1 MSTVRVSGRQLTV
14 THRAIAVAVGLL
26 LVPGLVRP
34 DVQTTSEWRLSS
46 ASAAMTLNPMRS
58 YAVVASEAT
67 VTRPAWRRVIE
78 LLRTKYEA
86 EVVLYPTGH
95 LEQSLP
101 SLQRLFP
108 NYACFVEPP
117 ETCGRGFVL
126 AVHRLTRQLDD
137 DPYGDLLWGI
147 LTGYEADDAARAV
160 KLREPLIIRRG
171 ATSMGPDLLS
181 RLDTGFATN
190 ENAPS
195 DFWRKSS
202 GTVAAE
208 HRNVTPDA
216 ARALAQAFRE
226 MPVDVFY
233 TSGHAT
239 ERDWQIAYN
248 LPGGAV
254 IHERGALYA
263 VSTDNTRHPFESL
276 NPKVYLPVGN
286 CLIGHI
292 DTRDCMTTAWLHS
305 GGVAQM
311 IGYTAVTFYGY
322 MGWGTGLL
330 FEDGRL
336 TLSEAFFLNN
346 QSLLHEMERRFPNA
360 LRTQPESDDYRSVKV
375 FCQRHPMRARD
386 ELGLL
391 WDRDT
396 VAFYGDPAW
405 AARYPVAGAAVE
417 TVLTQRGERWTLT
430 ATARRTG
437 VWEDPKW
444 GGRPLA
450 VLFPFRLCDI
460 ANVSCEPS
468 GEALVTDRF
477 ALLPVSG
484 RCKAGDRYTLTFTA
498 RRVETP

>member
-46 ASAAMTLNPMRS
+46 ASAAMTLDPMRS
-58 YAVVASEAT
+58 HAVVASEAT

-101 SLQRLFP
+101 SLRRLFP

-181 RLDTGFATN
+181 RLDAGFATN

-226 MPVDVFY
+226 MSVDVFY

-239 ERDWQIAYN
+239 
-248 LPGGAV
+248 G
-254 IHERGALYA
+254 
-263 VSTDNTRHPFESL
+263 
-276 NPKVYLPVGN
+276 
-286 CLIGHI
+286 
-292 DTRDCMTTAWLHS
+292 
-305 GGVAQM
+305 
-311 IGYTAVTFYGY
+311 
-322 MGWGTGLL
+322 
-330 FEDGRL
+330 
-336 TLSEAFFLNN
+336 
-346 QSLLHEMERRFPNA
+346 
-360 LRTQPESDDYRSVKV
+360 
-375 FCQRHPMRARD
+375 
-386 ELGLL
+386 
-391 WDRDT
+391 
-396 VAFYGDPAW
+396 
-405 AARYPVAGAAVE
+405 
-417 TVLTQRGERWTLT
+417 
-430 ATARRTG
+430 RTG
-437 VWEDPKW
+437 RSPTTCREV
-444 GGRPLA
+444 R
-450 VLFPFRLCDI
+450 
-460 ANVSCEPS
+460 
-468 GEALVTDRF
+468 
-477 ALLPVSG
+477 
-484 RCKAGDRYTLTFTA
+484 
-498 RRVETP
+498 

>member
-1 MSTVRVSGRQLTV
+1 MSAACVSGCRLAAAWRV
-14 THRAIAVAVGLL
+14 VAIVSLL
-26 LVPGLVRP
+26 LAPGAARP
-34 DVQTTSEWRLSS
+34 ETDMAVWRLSG
-46 ASAAMTLNPMRS
+46 ASGAMALDPMRS
-58 YAVVASEAT
+58 YAVLASEAT
-67 VTRPAWRRVIE
+67 VARPEWRRVVEI
-78 LLRTKYEA
+78 LRAKYEA
-86 EVVLYPTGH
+86 DVVLYPAGH
-95 LEQSLP
+95 PEQALP
-101 SLQRLFP
+101 GLRRLFP

-126 AVHRLTRQLDD
+126 TLHRLTRRLDD

-147 LTGYEADDAARAV
+147 LTGYAADDAARIAA
-160 KLREPLIIRRG
+160 LREPLIIRRG
-171 ATSMGPDLLS
+171 ATSMGPDLLQ
-181 RLDTGFATN
+181 RLDVGFATN

-195 DFWRKSS
+195 DFWQKPA
-202 GTVAAE
+202 GAAGVA
-208 HRNVTPDA
+208 HRAVAPDA

-226 MPVDVFY
+226 IPVDVFY

-254 IHERGALYA
+254 VHEHGTLCA
-263 VSTDNTRHPFESL
+263 VSADNTRHPFASP

-292 DTRDCMTTAWLHS
+292 DTRDCMATAWLHS
-305 GGVAQM
+305 GGVVQM

-346 QSLLHEMERRFPNA
+346 QSLLHQLARRFPHA
-360 LRTQPESDDYRSVKV
+360 LQAQPGTEDYRSVDA
-375 FCQRHPMRARD
+375 FRQRHAVRARD

-391 WDRDT
+391 WDRDA

-405 AARYPVAGAAVE
+405 AARYPVEDSAADV
-417 TVLTQRGERWTLT
+417 VLTRQGERWTLT
-430 ATARRTG
+430 ATVRRDG

-450 VLFPFRLCDI
+450 VLLPFRLRDI
-460 ANVSCEPS
+460 ANVTCVPA

-477 ALLPVSG
+477 ALLPVAG
-484 RCKAGDRYTLTFTA
+484 RRKAGDHYTLTFTA
-498 RRVETP
+498 W

>member
-1 MSTVRVSGRQLTV
+1 MSVACASGRRLAAARRV
-14 THRAIAVAVGLL
+14 VAAVSLL
-26 LVPGLVRP
+26 LAPGAARP
-34 DVQTTSEWRLSS
+34 ETETAVWRLSGVS
-46 ASAAMTLNPMRS
+46 GAMALDPMRS
-58 YAVVASEAT
+58 YAVLASEAT
-67 VTRPAWRRVIE
+67 VARPEWRRVVEI
-78 LLRTKYEA
+78 LCAKYEA
-86 EVVLYPTGH
+86 EVVLYPAGQP
-95 LEQSLP
+95 EQALP
-101 SLQRLFP
+101 GLRRLFP

-126 AVHRLTRQLDD
+126 AIHRLTRRLDD

-147 LTGYEADDAARAV
+147 LTGYTADDAVRVAA
-160 KLREPLIIRRG
+160 LREPLIIRRG
-171 ATSMGPDLLS
+171 ATSMGPDLLQ
-181 RLDTGFATN
+181 RLDAGFATN
-190 ENAPS
+190 ENAPT
-195 DFWRKSS
+195 DFWRKPAGSA
-202 GTVAAE
+202 GAAYRAVA
-208 HRNVTPDA
+208 PDA
-216 ARALAQAFRE
+216 AHALAQAFRE

-254 IHERGALYA
+254 VHERGALCT
-263 VSTDNTRHPFESL
+263 VSADTTRHPFASP

-292 DTRDCMTTAWLHS
+292 DTRDCLATAWLHS

-346 QSLLHEMERRFPNA
+346 QSLLHQMEQRFPHA
-360 LRTQPESDDYRSVKV
+360 LQTQPGAEDYRSVDS
-375 FCQRHPMRARD
+375 FRQRHAVRARD

-391 WDRDT
+391 WDRDA

-405 AARYPVAGAAVE
+405 TARYPAEGSAAEVA
-417 TVLTQRGERWTLT
+417 LTRQGERWTLT
-430 ATARRTG
+430 ATVRRAG

-450 VLFPFRLCDI
+450 VLLPVRLRDI
-460 ANVSCEPS
+460 ANVACEPA
-468 GEALVTDRF
+468 GAALVTDRF
-477 ALLPVSG
+477 ALLPVAG
-484 RCKAGDRYTLTFTA
+484 RRKTGARYTLTFTA
-498 RRVETP
+498 R